1 MMRVLL
7 RRFVPVLLALLFV
20 APTAQALPTY
30 IFPVT
35 IGTYQWKDLDGKCVS
50 SCPYGMTCP
59 CWPTK
64 IGGFWLDLS

>member
-1 MMRVLL
+1 
-7 RRFVPVLLALLFV
+7 LLFV
-20 APTAQALPTY
+20 APAAQALPTY

-59 CWPTK
+59 CWPTR